1 MEVEKLKAQ
10 SDLAH
15 NISVEK
21 KTALEKMHS
30 RQTVVYNNQIFKAN
44 PETICLVKILADSNP
59 GKAIYL
65 TDTNNNP
72 CEIQDSANFLNR
84 LIERNQES
92 VNEYHQYYSRF
103 RRR

>member
-1 MEVEKLKAQ
+1 MDVEKLKAQ

-15 NISVEK
+15 SISIEK

-30 RQTVVYNNQIFKAN
+30 RQTMVYNNQIFRAN
-44 PETICLVKILADSNP
+44 PETICLVKILAEANT

-72 CEIQDSANFLNR
+72 CEIKDSADFLKR

-92 VNEYHQYYSRF
+92 INEYHQYYSQF

>member
-1 MEVEKLKAQ
+1 MDIEKLKAQ

-15 NISVEK
+15 NISIEK

-30 RQTVVYNNQIFKAN
+30 RQTMVYNNQIFRAN
-44 PETICLVKILADSNP
+44 PETICLVKILAEANP
-59 GKAIYL
+59 GKKIYL
-65 TDTNNNP
+65 IDTNNNP
-72 CEIQDSANFLNR
+72 CEIQNSADFLNR

-92 VNEYHQYYSRF
+92 VNEYHRYYSRF

>member
-44 PETICLVKILADSNP
+44 PETICLVKILAEANP
-59 GKAIYL
+59 GKAVYL

-72 CEIQDSANFLNR
+72 CEIQDSADFLNR

-92 VNEYHQYYSRF
+92 VNEYHRYYSKF

>member
-1 MEVEKLKAQ
+1 MDVEKLKAQ

-15 NISVEK
+15 SISIEK

-30 RQTVVYNNQIFKAN
+30 RQTMVYNNQIFRAN
-44 PETICLVKILADSNP
+44 PETICLVKILAEANL
-59 GKAIYL
+59 GKNIYL

-72 CEIQDSANFLNR
+72 CEILDSADFLKR